1 MTSII
6 GHGIDVIDLIEFEK
20 LLTAPGDH
28 LLTRCFT
35 DDEVTYAG
43 DGPHRVQR
51 LAARF
56 AAKEAVLK
64 SLATGW
70 VSGISWKDIEVKRE
84 DSGAPWIQ
92 VTGEVARLAKS
103 KSVGKFLVSLSHS
116 RGLAMASVIAVRHD
130 DEPAGN

>member
-1 MTSII
+1 MISII
-6 GHGIDVIDLIEFEK
+6 GHGVDIVELIEFER
-20 LLTAPGDH
+20 LLSAPGDH

-35 DDEVTYAG
+35 SDEISYAG

-56 AAKEAVLK
+56 AAKEAVMK

-84 DSGAPWIQ
+84 PSGAPLIQ

-103 KSVGKFLVSLSHS
+103 KGVGSFLVSLSHS
-116 RGLAMASVIAVRHD
+116 RGLAMASVIAVRHG
-130 DEPAGN
+130 DELAGN